1 MEVRMNKFET
11 VAVVV
16 RTYNN
21 NPDSAKAVK
30 RALDNGVGHVIVVVN
45 AHDEATLGNVAN
57 WCASLA
63 DQYLGRLSIIE
74 MKAGY
79 SWSNALNLGIERVR
93 LHNMH
98 ARLARHAQIEHVLNV
113 SVEALWESSDLQ
125 QMLEAT
131 HRGAHVVGTTFVGKQ
146 HGNIVLLGR
155 SYRHPRN
162 TMMLVSRRAIEEVGS
177 FDATCDL
184 LGGMEDFQYLL
195 RCHVAGLMVEQLD
208 LGVTLLVGKHHD
220 QEVKETRE
228 REAMIA
234 IRNQLVELFSTTE
247 MEVQKR
253 LTDALVAYEANEL

>member
-11 VAVVV
+11 VAVVL

-21 NPDSAKAVK
+21 NSDIRKAVE
-30 RALDNGVGHVIVVVN
+30 RAFKTDVGQVIVVVN
-45 AHDEATLGNVAN
+45 AQDEATRGNVAN
-57 WCASLA
+57 WCAPLVA
-63 DQYLGRLSIIE
+63 QYPGRLSIVE
-74 MKAGY
+74 MRAGY
-79 SWSNALNLGIERVR
+79 SWSNALNIGIERVR
-93 LHNMH
+93 LHNMQ
-98 ARLARHAQIEHVLNV
+98 ARLTRNAQIEYVLNV
-113 SVEALWESSDLQ
+113 SVEALWEACDLQ
-125 QMLEAT
+125 LMLDAT
-131 HRGAHVVGTTFVGKQ
+131 LRGAQVVGTTFIGKQ
-146 HGNIVLLGR
+146 HGNVVSLGR